1 MSDDA
6 ALDRQ
11 HAQRLAEA
19 EKLGLEPVGRGS
31 PTLPAPKRA
40 YDPYSEL
47 WSHQ

>member
-1 MSDDA
+1 MTGAA

-19 EKLGLEPVGRGS
+19 EKLGLKPVGPGS
-31 PTLPAPKRA
+31 AALPTPRRA
-40 YDPYSEL
+40 YNPYSEL